1 MSIQNWSPL
10 YTYVSCLECA
20 ECVDSF
26 SNKVHGLVLRTYTK
40 AFGYRMASIYPY
52 MHEGIVG
59 LRDPKDPAHVQ
70 SWSHGEMPTL
80 AIAFF
85 AQKLQ
90 DGGESIDEILNSM
103 SAVGDAWQDGD
114 LESVI
119 PYLRGAKS
127 LNVPPGIRAI
137 LKMDQ

>member
-59 LRDPKDPAHVQ
+59 LREPKDPAHVL

-103 SAVGDAWQDGD
+103 SADGDAWQDGD

-119 PYLRGAKS
+119 RYLRGAKS
-127 LNVPPGIRAI
+127 LNVPSEIRAI